1 MKAKMKSFR
10 VNARQVG
17 EHSVIGIEWRAGS
30 FFVPILDLKHE
41 AFSSGLGAEAFAFRT
56 SRLLELARD
65 FEDDTIQRTDFTL
78 SPAKY
83 LAEIKELNNANKE
96 LQESLDRLKK
106 FKTSVCDKLGTESH
120 LSPDVLLTLIGNA
133 SSSSAAMNFLC
144 EKLNLDPDS
153 SRDEQAKEIVSR
165 FDSNSNNATFEIN
178 TLRKY
183 FNLENVSIHNFADAV
198 IHDVKLVKESV
209 EKAHAQILEANERLE
224 YSNNSVE
231 PKLNELKQ
239 IIAEQKKSDAEKM
252 TPWFAFRDKLFLALT
267 GVKWCGENESRD
279 LDADLTRIYD
289 FVLNKCNKV
298 PNELVALA
306 RYFELE
312 AEEPE
317 DILAEL
323 HNLLVGYDASS
334 KSLRDQLVEALRVGT
349 EQNAI
354 IGAIDDLCSDR
365 RNRPAVPVVAAV
377 NALIASYFS
386 MKPGSS
392 HE

>member
-1 MKAKMKSFR
+1 MKAKMKSFK
-10 VNARQVG
+10 VNNRQASG
-17 EHSVIGIEWRAGS
+17 DSVLWIERRSGS
-30 FFVPILDLKHE
+30 FFVPVLDVKYKS
-41 AFSSGLGAEAFAFRT
+41 FSSGLEAEAFAFRT

-65 FEDDTIQRTDFTL
+65 FEDDTIQQTDFTL

-83 LAEIKELNNANKE
+83 LAEIKELSNANKE
-96 LQESLDRLKK
+96 LQDSLDRLKK
-106 FKTSVCDKLGTESH
+106 FKTCVCDKLGTESH

-165 FDSNSNNATFEIN
+165 FDSNSNNAAFEIN

-239 IIAEQKKSDAEKM
+239 VIAEQKKSDAEKM
-252 TPWFAFRDKLFLALT
+252 TPWFAFRDKFLALA
-267 GVKWCGENESRD
+267 GVKWCGDGESRD
-279 LDADLTRIYD
+279 LDSDLTRIYD
-289 FVLNKCNKV
+289 FVLSKCNKV

-323 HNLLVGYDASS
+323 HNLLVGYDSSS

-354 IGAIDDLCSDR
+354 IGAIDDLCADR

-386 MKPGSS
+386 MNPVSK

>member
-1 MKAKMKSFR
+1 MKAPSKKFR
-10 VNARQVG
+10 VSSRLDVVDNVIQI
-17 EHSVIGIEWRAGS
+17 EHRKGSLFQPVLTLDQGS
-30 FFVPILDLKHE
+30 FPTVLE
-41 AFSSGLGAEAFAFRT
+41 AEAFAFRT

-65 FEDDTIQRTDFTL
+65 FEDDTIQQTDFTL

-83 LAEIKELNNANKE
+83 LAEIKELSNANKE
-96 LQESLDRLKK
+96 LQDSLDRLKK

-165 FDSNSNNATFEIN
+165 FDSNSNNAAFEIN

-252 TPWFAFRDKLFLALT
+252 IPWFAFRDKFLALA
-267 GVKWCGENESRD
+267 GVKWCGDGESRD
-279 LDADLTRIYD
+279 LDSDLTRIYD
-289 FVLNKCNKV
+289 FVLSKCNKV

-323 HNLLVGYDASS
+323 HNLLVGYDSSS

-354 IGAIDDLCSDR
+354 IGAIDDLCADR

-386 MKPGSS
+386 MNPVSK